1 MEQEN
6 TDEQSDDLRITVEP
20 GVPRDVDPD
29 DEAPQETFE
38 GCPHR
43 VRLRDLTPA
52 GKLLFTTGLLAAVL
66 AGLIQ
71 LLALFAGGF
80 LLSIGAEFS
89 GTALIDGVLLVLG
102 SMLGMIG
109 VFALFGTWRRV
120 PKAPSPGSPPPAPS
134 SPSPPP
140 SSSDSGPPSPSPPS
154 PPPPSPP
161 TSSTSA
167 PSSPPAKPAT
177 PPPNSPPEPS
187 PGSTPPLDA
196 SEPRTLEFAAPRPV

>member
-66 AGLIQ
+66 AGLVQ
-71 LLALFAGGF
+71 FLALFAGGF

-109 VFALFGTWRRV
+109 VFALFGTWRRLHR
-120 PKAPSPGSPPPAPS
+120 PEGPIPWLTAAGTLLTLAATLLIGQWTALPLTALATLPSAAV
-134 SPSPPP
+134 
-140 SSSDSGPPSPSPPS
+140 
-154 PPPPSPP
+154 
-161 TSSTSA
+161 TA
-167 PSSPPAKPAT
+167 H
-177 PPPNSPPEPS
+177 
-187 PGSTPPLDA
+187 LIHL
-196 SEPRTLEFAAPRPV
+196 RTLLTPRETCDTTPDLPTRALAWLHRGV